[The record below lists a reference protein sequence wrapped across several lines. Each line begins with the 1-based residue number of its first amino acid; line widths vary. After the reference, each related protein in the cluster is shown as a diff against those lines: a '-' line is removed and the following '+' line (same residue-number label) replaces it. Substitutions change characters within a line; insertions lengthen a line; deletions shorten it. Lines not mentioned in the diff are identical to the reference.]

1 MMDNNRKEEFRAI
14 LLKERERILNESL
27 KTVNGMNKK
36 DSGFPDPLDRASM
49 ESDRNFQLR
58 VRDRERKLLK
68 KIDEAIMRLENGTYG
83 ICEICGAEIE
93 YERLK
98 VRPVTTMC
106 IECKNEQEEE
116 EKKRAE

>member
-1 MMDNNRKEEFRAI
+1 MEIKDRYDEFRAL
-14 LLKERERILNESL
+14 LLKEKQQILEEASR
-27 KTVNGMNKK
+27 TVDGMNKK
-36 DSGFPDPLDRASM
+36 DVAFADPIDRASM

-68 KIDEAIMRLENGTYG
+68 KIDEALLMIEKKTYG
-83 ICEICGAEIE
+83 KCEICSGEIE

-98 VRPVTTMC
+98 ARPVTTMC

-116 EKKRAE
+116 ERRRAE

>member
-1 MMDNNRKEEFRAI
+1 MDREKIEEFRII
-14 LLKERERILNESL
+14 LLKERERILEESL
-27 KTVNGMNKK
+27 KTVNGMNRKEV
-36 DSGFPDPLDRASM
+36 GYADPLDRASL
-49 ESDRNFQLR
+49 ESDRNLQLR

-68 KIDEAIMRLENGTYG
+68 KIDEAIRRLDNGTYG
-83 ICEICGAEIE
+83 ICEVCGGEIE

>member
-1 MMDNNRKEEFRAI
+1 MNQETKEEFRAI
-14 LLKERERILNESL
+14 LLKERERILQESL
-27 KTVNGMNKK
+27 RTVNGMNKK
-36 DSGFPDPLDRASM
+36 EVGYADPLDRASL

-58 VRDRERKLLK
+58 LRDRERKLLK
-68 KIDEAIMRLENGTYG
+68 KIDEAILRLDNGTYG
-83 ICEICGAEIE
+83 ICEICGSEIE

-98 VRPVTTMC
+98 ARPVTTMC